1 MIFMP
6 NCKSSNLQEA
16 VAATGVGQSIAG
28 TGNSGGSASYILC
41 PNSLPWYCGTC
52 VKVDESLVE
61 MKSRHEVIS
70 IWYSEG
76 LIWIRDSLQMRGSRR
91 NRSSTY
97 KMKSRWGSLW
107 WSKPSQLESSKI
119 ESKFHAFFWKL
130 IGCCTYHLSS
140 PIHFFGL
147 TLEKSVIPQS
157 SPSLRQFMP
166 SWIAKLPNC
175 WRNLVEAEIVAMLS
189 SFQRCEIGTAKG
201 MSENKHR

>member
-76 LIWIRDSLQMRGSRR
+76 LIWIRDSLPMFLLHPWGSRR
-91 NRSSTY
+91 NRSSTC

-107 WSKPSQLESSKI
+107 WSKTSQVESSKI
-119 ESKFHAFFWKL
+119 ESKFHEFCL
-130 IGCCTYHLSS
+130 TINRLLHLSPIITYIS

-147 TLEKSVIPQS
+147 TLEKSVTSVVSIS
-157 SPSLRQFMP
+157 
-166 SWIAKLPNC
+166 ITEAVHAKLDSETSQLLAELGGS
-175 WRNLVEAEIVAMLS
+175 RNRSDA
-189 SFQRCEIGTAKG
+189 Q
-201 MSENKHR
+201 